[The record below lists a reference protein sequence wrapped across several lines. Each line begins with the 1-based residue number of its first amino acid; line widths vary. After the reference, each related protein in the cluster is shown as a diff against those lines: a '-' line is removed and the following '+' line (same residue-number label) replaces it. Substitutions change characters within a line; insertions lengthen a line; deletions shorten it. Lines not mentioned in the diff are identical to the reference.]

1 MNIEKYIPSPKKY
14 VADQVDLYENSGG
27 TKGITM
33 SGLPVIIFTHIG
45 IKTGAIRKTP
55 LMTVLDGN
63 KYVLVASQ
71 GGAPKNPLWY
81 YNLKNN
87 PDIKIQD
94 KQSIFYMK
102 AREICNQEERARLWD
117 IAVKAYPPYEDY
129 QNKTKRIIPL
139 FITEH
144 KKNWMVKSKI
154 DFLLDKF

>member
-33 SGLPVIIFTHIG
+33 SGLPVIIVTHIG

-63 KYVLVASQ
+63 NYVLVASQ

-81 YNLKNN
+81 YNIKEN
-87 PDIKIQD
+87 PAVQIQD
-94 KQSIFYMK
+94 KKSIYSMK
-102 AREICNQEERARLWD
+102 VREINNSQERIRLWD
-117 IAVKAYPPYEDY
+117 IAVSAYPPYEDY
-129 QNKTKRIIPL
+129 QRKTKRIIPL
-139 FITEH
+139 FLAEH
-144 KKNWMVKSKI
+144 R
-154 DFLLDKF
+154 

>member
-27 TKGITM
+27 SKGISM
-33 SGLPVIIFTHIG
+33 SGLPVIIVTHIG

-81 YNLKNN
+81 YNIKEN
-87 PDIKIQD
+87 PAVQIQD
-94 KQSIFYMK
+94 KKSIYSMK
-102 AREICNQEERARLWD
+102 VREINNSQERIRLWD

-144 KKNWMVKSKI
+144 KKKLNG
-154 DFLLDKF
+154 

>member
-33 SGLPVIIFTHIG
+33 SGLPVIIVRHIG
-45 IKTGAIRKTP
+45 IKT
-55 LMTVLDGN
+55 
-63 KYVLVASQ
+63 
-71 GGAPKNPLWY
+71 LWY

-144 KKNWMVKSKI
+144 KKN
-154 DFLLDKF
+154 

>member
-33 SGLPVIIFTHIG
+33 SGLPVIIVTHIG

-63 KYVLVASQ
+63 NYVLVASQ

-81 YNLKNN
+81 YNIKEN
-87 PDIKIQD
+87 PAVQIQD
-94 KQSIFYMK
+94 KKSIYSMK
-102 AREICNQEERARLWD
+102 VREINNSQERIRLWD
-117 IAVKAYPPYEDY
+117 IAVSAYPPYEDY
-129 QNKTKRIIPL
+129 QRKTKR
-139 FITEH
+139 
-144 KKNWMVKSKI
+144 MGS
-154 DFLLDKF
+154 